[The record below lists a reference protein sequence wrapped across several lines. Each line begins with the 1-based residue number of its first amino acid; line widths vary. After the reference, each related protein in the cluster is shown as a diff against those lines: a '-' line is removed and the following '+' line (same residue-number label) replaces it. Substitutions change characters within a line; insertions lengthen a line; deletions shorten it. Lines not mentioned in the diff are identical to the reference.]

1 MFIIILILNKFV
13 SYKLK
18 SLLNYINID
27 FNMQLISMHL
37 FIVFIF
43 YLVVLILS
51 QHIDI
56 FKAEDED
63 DKLQIL
69 YRIEVISS
77 IIFIFSAVF
86 VMIL

>member
-1 MFIIILILNKFV
+1 MLLGMSPVRISFAGGGTDMPEYYEKHGGIVITSTINHFTYVIVNKR
-13 SYKLK
+13 K
-18 SLLNYINID
+18 
-27 FNMQLISMHL
+27 
-37 FIVFIF
+37 
-43 YLVVLILS
+43 
-51 QHIDI
+51 
-56 FKAEDED
+56 D